1 MLPVVTLRIIS
12 LGNTKNFQNGTIF
25 QQKLCALSD
34 LSRSILRTKVERF
47 WGATDNDFTGNGGR
61 VSGTKL
67 QSFRVFT
74 LYLYNRYFEKLD
86 FNKAKYMKDIK
97 VRFLSLAMMVAVLVS
112 TSSFALAFDEGM
124 FAPAQIAGLPLAKRG
139 LKIKPNEIYNPG
151 GVGLTDAV
159 IRLSV
164 GCTAEFVSPEG
175 LILTNH
181 HCGFDALVSAS
192 TPTNDLVETGFK
204 TDNRA
209 GEISA
214 KGYSIFLTNR
224 EEDVTAQVKAGTES
238 LTGSALTAAIA
249 KNIDTVTK
257 AEQAKAKPGAIVRIQ
272 MLNNGFFY
280 YLYETQ
286 QIKDVRVVYAPP
298 RNIGVF
304 GGDPDN
310 FEWTRH
316 TGDFT
321 FLRAY
326 TAPDGSSA
334 EYSPNNVPFKPKKFL
349 TINIGGLKD
358 NDFVF
363 VLGYPG
369 GTTRYRE
376 SWSMQYARDANFP
389 FLEKYLDALSNS
401 LRKIGAGDEE
411 KRIAFQSD
419 IANYDNSRK
428 VYGGGAFRL
437 RRANVVEQRQAE
449 EAKLAKWIAA
459 NPDRQK
465 KYGNVLT
472 ELKTLSEETN
482 ATSKKDVLLR
492 RMPDPLSMPTFGEI
506 YKAVDY
512 MQTSGKILNGADR
525 EAKVKAIEKVYA
537 ERENAHEI
545 EMIKF
550 FLKQFD
556 ELPVGQKFDGAEKL
570 FGSLKGAARRAAEA
584 KFANDIVTGELSSA
598 EQTASLYGP
607 NVMMIR
613 PIRSSIVQ
621 FAEALQRERTALAGR
636 TTKFAANIDR
646 LRTLYMGALTEMQGK
661 SPVYPDANSSLRFSY
676 GNIKGYAPRE
686 AEFRTPFTTMKGMIE
701 KDTGENPFDAP
712 QKLKDM
718 QAAKDFGRYGEGDS
732 VVVNFLSTTDIIG
745 GNSGSPILNG
755 NGEQVGLCFD
765 GNYEGLGNDFYYDPD
780 YNRTISVDIRYVL
793 FITEKF
799 GGAKWVV
806 DEMKVVGKK

>member
-1 MLPVVTLRIIS
+1 MKLKNYRFFS
-12 LGNTKNFQNGTIF
+12 L
-25 QQKLCALSD
+25 
-34 LSRSILRTKVERF
+34 V
-47 WGATDNDFTGNGGR
+47 
-61 VSGTKL
+61 
-67 QSFRVFT
+67 
-74 LYLYNRYFEKLD
+74 
-86 FNKAKYMKDIK
+86 
-97 VRFLSLAMMVAVLVS
+97 MMVAMLLS

-124 FAPAQIAGLPLAKRG
+124 YSPDQIAKLPLGKRG
-139 LKIKPNEIYNPG
+139 LKIKPTDIYNPA

-159 IRLSV
+159 IRLSI

-181 HCGFDALVSAS
+181 HCAFDALVKAS
-192 TPTNDLVETGFK
+192 SPTNDLVETGFR
-204 TDNRA
+204 TDSRS
-209 GEISA
+209 GEINA
-214 KGYSIFLTNR
+214 KDYSIFITNR
-224 EEDVTAQVKAGTES
+224 AEDVTARIKAGTDG
-238 LTGSALTAAIA
+238 LTGEALAAA
-249 KNIDTVTK
+249 LKKNNDDVLA
-257 AEQAKAKPGAIVRIQ
+257 AEKAKAKPGAEVRIQ

-280 YLYETQ
+280 YLYEQQ

-349 TINIGGLKD
+349 TMNIGGLKD

-376 SWSMQYARDANFP
+376 SWSIKYAREANFP
-389 FLEKYLDALSNS
+389 FLEKYLDALSTS
-401 LRKIGAGDEE
+401 LRKIGETNEE

-428 VYGGGAFRL
+428 VFGGGAFRL

-449 EAKLAKWIAA
+449 EAKLATWIAA
-459 NPDRQK
+459 NADRQK

-482 ATSKKDVLLR
+482 ATSKRDVIVR
-492 RMPDPLSMPTFGEI
+492 RLPDPLSMPTFGQI
-506 YKAVDY
+506 YTAVAA
-512 MQTSGKILNGADR
+512 TSAPNAKPFTDEQRAAKLKEVE
-525 EAKVKAIEKVYA
+525 EAYK
-537 ERENAHEI
+537 EREPAHEL
-545 EMIKF
+545 ELIKA
-550 FLKQFD
+550 FLMWLD
-556 ELPVGQKFDGAEKL
+556 DLPSDQKFAPAENL
-570 FGSLKGAARRAAEA
+570 FGSLKGKARRDAEA
-584 KFANDIVTGELSSA
+584 KFADTIVNGEYA
-598 EQTASLYGP
+598 AAQRVVGLYGP
-607 NVMMIR
+607 RTMEFNKEREDILGFAR
-613 PIRSSIVQ
+613 ALNQEHQALGARTGKFNASI
-621 FAEALQRERTALAGR
+621 
-636 TTKFAANIDR
+636 NR
-646 LRTLYMGALTEMQGK
+646 LRVAYMGALTEMKGM
-661 SPVYPDANSSLRFSY
+661 SPVYPDANSTLRFSY

-686 AEFRTPFTTMKGMIE
+686 AEYRTPFTTVKGMLE
-701 KDTGENPFDAP
+701 KDTGVKPFDAP
-712 QKLKDM
+712 QKLKDL

-732 VVVNFLSTTDIIG
+732 VVLNFLSTTDIIG

-780 YNRTISVDIRYVL
+780 FNRTISVDIRYVL
-793 FITEKF
+793 FVTEKF
-799 GGAKWVV
+799 GNAKWVV
-806 DEMKVVGKK
+806 DEMNVVGKK